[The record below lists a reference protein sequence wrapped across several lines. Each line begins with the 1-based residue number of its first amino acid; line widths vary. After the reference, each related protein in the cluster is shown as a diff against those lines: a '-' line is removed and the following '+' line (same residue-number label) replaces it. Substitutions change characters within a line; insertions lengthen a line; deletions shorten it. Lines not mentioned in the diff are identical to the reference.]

1 MRRGTSHA
9 YGWLDYTELVLLK
22 PERSKL
28 FKTLEKDLQ
37 MAQWIT
43 VLVDQSG
50 NLSSGLKEKRDYN
63 KLCVYIRAHQRHD
76 KPQVS
81 HPEVVTAAAVE
92 FEWSEEE
99 SQAGARKNPVSTA

>member
-1 MRRGTSHA
+1 
-9 YGWLDYTELVLLK
+9 
-22 PERSKL
+22 
-28 FKTLEKDLQ
+28 

-43 VLVDQSG
+43 VLVDKPG
-50 NLSSGLKEKRDYN
+50 NLSSGLKEKRDYS

-99 SQAGARKNPVSTA
+99 SQVGARKKPSFHSLRSKTVSKASGGDVQEVWQWAWTPGL